1 MPTLDYFQQQL
12 PALFWG
18 FVNPVW
24 TTLSRDLRA
33 APAADAT
40 DPPDPWIVTRHQTAG
55 VATKHLVLA
64 GVFVTADPFP
74 LQTLVADY
82 ESSLLGMWDDLP
94 TWSTLQTFAAR
105 LQSAQ
110 LTMPSDDSYR
120 WLQEAFL
127 PVDPRTLFERG
138 RAWSHAQCW
147 TGAESI
153 RTLRSTWP
161 DFATLESALDVW
173 QAQNIAAYAA
183 QHCTTTEQ
191 MIAPF
196 WYRRPLVGAV
206 MFENSD

>member
-24 TTLSRDLRA
+24 TTLSLDLRA

-94 TWSTLQTFAAR
+94 TWSTLQRFAAR
-105 LQSAQ
+105 LQSVQ

-138 RAWSHAQCW
+138 RAWSHARCW
-147 TGAESI
+147 TGTENI

-161 DFATLESALDVW
+161 NFATLESALDVW

-183 QHCTTTEQ
+183 QHCTATEQ
-191 MIAPF
+191 VIAPL